1 VRIVLDLAAV
11 ILLLIGVTFTPAP
24 SLAEDK
30 PAPFITE
37 AYYRIEWGRF
47 DEFMDLFK
55 KNHYPILARLKKEGH
70 IDSITA
76 AFPVNHASEDSR
88 WDFRLTLVIPDTDS
102 FASAMPGI
110 IQELYP
116 DSEKL
121 AREERLR
128 FSLLKAHQ
136 DIVVREEDVS
146 DWE

>member
-1 VRIVLDLAAV
+1 MRIVPDLAAAILVV
-11 ILLLIGVTFTPAP
+11 IGLLLTPAG
-24 SLAEDK
+24 SLADDK

-37 AYYRIEWGRF
+37 AYYRIEWGKF

-70 IDSITA
+70 IESITA
-76 AFPVNHASEDSR
+76 SFPVNHASEDSR

-110 IQELYP
+110 IKELYP
-116 DSEKL
+116 DAEKL

-128 FSLLKAHQ
+128 FSLLKAHS
-136 DIVVREEDVS
+136 DIVIRQEDVS
-146 DWE
+146 GWD